1 MSVNVTAGYKV
12 TDDIYVGIVGNNILD
27 QFPDRDAAYG
37 GGSYYPFHVNQNL
50 YPITGPSINAVFQMS
65 F

>member
-1 MSVNVTAGYKV
+1 MSTNLTVGYDIN
-12 TDDIYVGIVGNNILD
+12 DDMYVAIVGNNIFD

-37 GGSYYPFHVNQNL
+37 GSSYYPFHVNANL